1 MVNEAHMNPKYMP
14 ILKAKKGELDA
25 IEALRSSVNIMKEM
39 LPVFEIPFLTKKQ
52 RLTKKYSTISNPVE
66 FFLDNNISNLSGKM
80 QNFQMGIDISRW
92 PPNSALESGE
102 HILSHIITTL
112 NNKGCNAIPVI
123 GYDRWE
129 DDEYATT
136 LQQLGVSQT
145 KFIIRLNSFA
155 FEDLIEEDPF
165 FETID
170 DILASLSILPENC
183 SVIIDFEDVTKTSI
197 IELNEKVQ
205 KVLVALHNYKFK
217 FISIAG
223 SSITSD
229 INGMVP
235 THNSEGVVI
244 RKEIK
249 VWKAFKKFQP
259 DLNLV
264 FGDYGIVNPSIG
276 DDIIAPDANGK
287 IRYTIDDSLFV
298 ARGYS
303 RATGKKGAQMQDLS
317 KRLVLSPHFKGI
329 QFSWGDKKISEC
341 ALEEY
346 IGNTTNWISIDT
358 THHVTHAVA
367 EIKEFEL
374 TLQHQRD
381 YQN

>member
-1 MVNEAHMNPKYMP
+1 MYPKYMP

-25 IEALRSSVNIMKEM
+25 IESM
-39 LPVFEIPFLTKKQ
+39 LPYPQVMKDMLPIFEIPYLSKKQ
-52 RLTKKYSTISNPVE
+52 RLAKKYSSIGNPVE
-66 FFLDNNISNLSGKM
+66 FFLNNSIKKLSEKM
-80 QNFQMGIDISRW
+80 QKFPMGIDISRW

-102 HILSHIITTL
+102 HILSHIISALSNT
-112 NNKGCNAIPVI
+112 GCNVIPVV

-136 LQQLGVSQT
+136 LQQLGTSQT
-145 KFIIRLNSFA
+145 DFIIRLNSFA
-155 FEDLIEEDPF
+155 FEDMIEEDPF

-170 DILASLSILPENC
+170 DILASLGAMPENC
-183 SVIIDFEDVTKTSI
+183 SVVIDFEDITKVSI
-197 IELNEKVQ
+197 VDLNEKVQ
-205 KVLVALHNYKFK
+205 RALDALNKYNFK

-235 THNSEGVVI
+235 THNSEGIVI
-244 RKEIK
+244 RKEVK
-249 VWKAFKKFQP
+249 VWKAFKKFHP
-259 DLNLV
+259 ELNLI

-298 ARGYS
+298 VRGYS

-317 KRLVLSPHFKGI
+317 KTLVASPHYKGSK
-329 QFSWGDKKISEC
+329 FSWGDKKINEC
-341 ALEEY
+341 ALEEF
-346 IGNTTNWISIDT
+346 IGNTTNWVSIDT
-358 THHVTHAVA
+358 THHVTHVVA
-367 EIKEFEL
+367 EIREYEL
-374 TLQHQRD
+374 VVQ
-381 YQN
+381 YQNEYQK

>member
-1 MVNEAHMNPKYMP
+1 MNPKYMP
-14 ILKAKKGELDA
+14 ILKAKQGELDA
-25 IEALRSSVNIMKEM
+25 IESIIPYPHVMRDM
-39 LPVFEIPFLTKKQ
+39 LPIFEIPFLSKKQ
-52 RLTKKYSTISNPVE
+52 KSAKKYSSIRNPVE
-66 FFLDNNISNLSGKM
+66 FFLNNSIKKLSER
-80 QNFQMGIDISRW
+80 MGQYTMGVDISRW
-92 PPNSALESGE
+92 PPNSSLESGE
-102 HILSHIITTL
+102 HILSHIISSL
-112 NNKGCNAIPVI
+112 INVGCNVIPVV

-136 LQQLGVSQT
+136 LQQLGANQT
-145 KFIIRLNSFA
+145 DFIIRLNSFA
-155 FEDLIEEDPF
+155 FEDMIEEEPF

-170 DILASLSILPENC
+170 DILTSLDAIPENC
-183 SVIIDFEDVTKTSI
+183 SVVIDFEDMTKISI
-197 IELNEKVQ
+197 VDLNEKVQ
-205 KVLVALHNYKFK
+205 RALDALHKYSFK

-235 THNSEGVVI
+235 THNSEGIVI
-244 RKEIK
+244 RKEVK

-298 ARGYS
+298 VRGYS

-317 KRLVLSPHFKGI
+317 KTLVASPHYKGSK
-329 QFSWGDKKISEC
+329 FSWGDKKIQEC
-341 ALEEY
+341 AREEFV
-346 IGNTTNWISIDT
+346 GSTTNWVSIDT
-358 THHVTHAVA
+358 THHVTHVVA
-367 EIKEFEL
+367 EVSEFEL
-374 TLQHQRD
+374 IIQHQREF
-381 YQN
+381 QK